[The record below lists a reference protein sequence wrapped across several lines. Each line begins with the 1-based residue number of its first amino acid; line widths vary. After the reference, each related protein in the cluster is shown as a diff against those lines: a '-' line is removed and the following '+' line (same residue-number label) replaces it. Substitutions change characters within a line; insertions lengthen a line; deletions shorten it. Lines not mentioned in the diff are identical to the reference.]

1 MHSRFLQK
9 HARILL
15 KINCYYDI
23 WVAEGE
29 NERWIRNPDPA
40 VVYRLATEER
50 RFLNILLGEDVL
62 IVLSDFDM
70 TVYNPDSRILDL
82 IGTLAGSEGLF
93 VWQPPGTEK
102 CEIERK

>member
-1 MHSRFLQK
+1 MPEAS
-9 HARILL
+9 
-15 KINCYYDI
+15 YYI

-40 VVYRLATEER
+40 SVYRLATEER

-82 IGTLAGSEGLF
+82 IKTLAGSAGLF
-93 VWQPPGTEK
+93 VWQPPGNEK
-102 CEIERK
+102 VEIERK